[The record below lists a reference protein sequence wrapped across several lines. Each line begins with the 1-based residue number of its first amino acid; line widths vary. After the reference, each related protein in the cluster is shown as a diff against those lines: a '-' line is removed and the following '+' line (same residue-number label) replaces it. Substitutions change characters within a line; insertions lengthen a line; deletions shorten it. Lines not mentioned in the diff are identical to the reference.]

1 MCIRDRTQTELSK
14 DDISKMGKKAKE
26 LQEKLD
32 KLNDEIKDKNKISD
46 KQKEKIKDLEA
57 EIEGLKDKL
66 KKDKENKDL
75 SADMKKEMDK
85 LTEKIRELEKKA
97 SEANKSPVTSNPTTP
112 NSPISRIKA
121 SSGGSR
127 CV

>member
-1 MCIRDRTQTELSK
+1 M
-14 DDISKMGKKAKE
+14 ISRK
-26 LQEKLD
+26 
-32 KLNDEIKDKNKISD
+32 
-46 KQKEKIKDLEA
+46 KIKDLEA

-97 SEANKSPVTSNPTTP
+97 NEANKSPVTSNPTTP

-121 SSGGSR
+121 SSGGSSQTLVNNGGER
-127 CV
+127 NDFADKFRDYYKRYISYRNKRKGSSLSE